1 MSLRLCVKYAIL
13 TQMRYDCGDIGCKK
27 ENFVRMSVED
37 FAMSKILCIFARILY
52 RKDYSMFKL
61 LALRVLDGCGKHIQK
76 CLKKDVYY
84 YFCSDFRFE
93 EYGKVYRGSK
103 YSKPLPEDFF
113 SAPSQEPIPLN
124 EETFTTII
132 NVNAIVGKNGDGKS
146 TIVELMIRMVNNYVA
161 ALQDSPDG
169 KFKDGRMLLY
179 VEEVAAELYFQVD
192 DGIYRLKITDESQT
206 FKKLATI
213 TNDLSFD
220 VQEEEAPFDVFSSIY
235 TLVSNY
241 SHYAYNI
248 YDFDREWRMEMP
260 TQTEEEKNEACWL
273 FHIFHKNDG
282 YVTPISLH
290 PYKKSGNLDV
300 NKEARLSKQRL
311 LYLFLNSEDK
321 NNSFRNILEDKTAV
335 GIHLRPTSYSK
346 FHQRCVIEHF
356 KAYEKEDTSLDNVI
370 NYLSALD
377 EDIEQDPNRTETE
390 FKALRDKYL
399 IGVNRALRYI
409 LEGEGCKEN
418 YPGQY
423 QDYIESAWQWV
434 NTNYISHPE
443 YLRDSTNMSNIASYF
458 SVVNSIRD
466 KVQKTD
472 LVQYLPD
479 GKFEQRHKHYTH
491 FNIRQLARLR
501 TIYDVA
507 MELEFDTRLCFST
520 KTLSTA
526 DRCRLYMIY
535 KAISI
540 FHTYP
545 KYQDVS
551 AKYSDKNRDVYIE
564 YSRKII
570 KILLELL
577 RQDGDNESHIARK
590 YNQAKN
596 YIEEYQKNGNED
608 IYRTMAKVDES
619 TPKEGPVNVSLNTI
633 QAYYGGEGI
642 SLENLPPAIF
652 DTEII
657 FQTDN
662 SRIDM
667 SALSSGEKQLLNTIG
682 AIIYHLQNIES
693 NATYKS
699 VNLILEEIELY
710 FHPEYQRKFV
720 LRLIKQI
727 HGIGLEHVK
736 NINMTF
742 VTHSPFILS
751 DVPKCNVLFLEDG
764 NPDYRMQ
771 ENTFGANIHSLLKN
785 GFFLPNLPMGEFA
798 HLRID
803 RLFRQLNSGEYD
815 KSEENIEKIRQEI
828 AVIGEPYLREQ
839 LYRLLRTR

>member
-1 MSLRLCVKYAIL
+1 M
-13 TQMRYDCGDIGCKK
+13 
-27 ENFVRMSVED
+27 
-37 FAMSKILCIFARILY
+37 RILY
-52 RKDYSMFKL
+52 RKDYAMFKL

-103 YSKPLPEDFF
+103 YSKPLQEDFF
-113 SAPSQEPIPLN
+113 TAPSQEQQPLS
-124 EETFTTII
+124 EETFTPII

-146 TIVELMIRMVNNYVA
+146 TIVELIIRMVNNYVA
-161 ALQDSPDG
+161 SLQEGPSG
-169 KFKDGRMLLY
+169 KFMDGRMLLY
-179 VEEVAAELYFQVD
+179 VEEVAAELYFQVN
-192 DGIYRLKITDESQT
+192 DGIYRLTITDDSQS
-206 FKKLATI
+206 FKKLTTI
-213 TNDLSFD
+213 TDDLSFD
-220 VQEEEAPFDVFSSIY
+220 VHEEDAPFEVFSSIY

-248 YDFDREWRMEMP
+248 YDYDREWRMELP
-260 TQTEEEKNEACWL
+260 TQTEDEQNEACWL

-290 PYKKSGNLDV
+290 PYKKSGILDV

-321 NNSFRNILEDKTAV
+321 TNAFRNILEDKTAV

-346 FHQRCVIEHF
+346 FHQRCVIDNFLE
-356 KAYEKEDTSLDNVI
+356 YEKEDSSLDKVI
-370 NYLSALD
+370 DFLSTLD
-377 EDIEQDPNRTETE
+377 EDIERDPNRTETE
-390 FKALRDKYL
+390 FKTLRDKYL
-399 IGVNRALRYI
+399 VGVNQALKYI
-409 LEGEGCKEN
+409 LKGEGCEEK
-418 YPGQY
+418 YKGQY
-423 QDYIESAWQWV
+423 EEYIESAWKWL
-434 NTNYISHPE
+434 NTNYLSHPE
-443 YLRDSTNMSNIASYF
+443 YRRDSTNMSNIASYF
-458 SVVNSIRD
+458 SVLNSIRD

-472 LVQYLPD
+472 LIQYLPD
-479 GKFEQRHKHYTH
+479 GQFEQRYNH
-491 FNIRQLARLR
+491 FTYYNIRQLGRLR

-507 MELEFDTRLCFST
+507 MELGFDTRLCFSNNE
-520 KTLSTA
+520 LSTA

-545 KYQDVS
+545 KYLDII
-551 AKYSDKNRDVYIE
+551 ARYTLKNSDAYIE
-564 YSRKII
+564 YSTKV
-570 KILLELL
+570 LAFLMEQL
-577 RQDGDNESHIARK
+577 RRDGDNQSHIARK

-596 YIEEYQKNGNED
+596 YLIEYKKNGDKD
-608 IYRTMAKVDES
+608 IYRTMAKADE
-619 TPKEGPVNVSLNTI
+619 TMPLEGPVNVSLRSI
-633 QAYYGGEGI
+633 QNYYGGDGI
-642 SLENLPPAIF
+642 TLENLPPAIF

-657 FQTDN
+657 FHTGN
-662 SRIDM
+662 SSIYM

-693 NATYKS
+693 NETYES

-736 NINMTF
+736 NVNMTF

-751 DVPKCNVLFLEDG
+751 DIPKCNVLFLEDG
-764 NPDYRMQ
+764 HPDYRMQ